1 MHNNVSKGNLLLESL
16 LISKVVE
23 ELRKLFQDMINSSK
37 ASVAPEPEL
46 ARLTLVSSSKEEH
59 IRRQSMLSPTRPSLG
74 EIQGEPVYGPLGP
87 PVEGVQ
93 NDSEMSVD
101 AGDVVEEKSTN
112 DEHNRHS
119 DNSSD
124 VTLVDGPL
132 APDQDIMILDENEK
146 STQQKVFEDKENI
159 PPREANFQ
167 DSSPEVELVP
177 LGESSPSRINEQPIP
192 FSSGDE
198 AGEEMPD
205 SRSDDQGSPHTVLG
219 TSEDKM
225 TSVSAAPPNRP
236 PPYPPRPKS
245 INTSAVQEAEY
256 GAQQDVTEVIANV
269 LFQLQCAIKADAV
282 DESGE
287 QIDQVKN
294 LFFGK
299 QKSYTRNK
307 AGVIRTKEEYMSD
320 IKVDVASGSRDIYA
334 ALDGAYDV
342 QDVEVGGDVEP
353 QYTSISRLP
362 PVLQVHVQRVQ
373 FDPVKKSSFK
383 SNNHL
388 ELKETI
394 YMDRYMESDNPDLL
408 ERRQQCWQWKKQLL
422 HLKKRSDQLSTTDV
436 SLHHTLQEYC

>member
-1 MHNNVSKGNLLLESL
+1 MHNNVSKGKVLLESL
-16 LISKVVE
+16 LIFKVVE

-74 EIQGEPVYGPLGP
+74 EIQGQPVYGPLGP

-93 NDSEMSVD
+93 NDSEMSAD
-101 AGDVVEEKSTN
+101 AGDVVEEKPTN
-112 DEHNRHS
+112 DEHNRDS

-132 APDQDIMILDENEK
+132 ATDQDIMMLDENEK

-159 PPREANFQ
+159 PPQEAMFQ

-177 LGESSPSRINEQPIP
+177 LGESSPSRINEQPVP
-192 FSSGDE
+192 SSSSDE
-198 AGEEMPD
+198 AGKEVPD
-205 SRSDDQGSPHTVLG
+205 SRSDDQGSPQTVLG

-373 FDPVKKSSFK
+373 FDPIKKSSFK

-408 ERRQQCWQWKKQLL
+408 ERRQECWQWKKQLL
-422 HLKKRSDQLSTTDV
+422 HLKKRSDQLTSTDV
-436 SLHHTLQEYC
+436 SLHQALQEYC

>member
-1 MHNNVSKGNLLLESL
+1 
-16 LISKVVE
+16 
-23 ELRKLFQDMINSSK
+23 MITSSK

-87 PVEGVQ
+87 PAEGIQ
-93 NDSEMSVD
+93 NDSEMLDDV
-101 AGDVVEEKSTN
+101 GEVVEEKAAN
-112 DEHNRHS
+112 DEHNRDS

-124 VTLVDGPL
+124 VTLVEGPL
-132 APDQDIMILDENEK
+132 ALDNDIMILDDNEK
-146 STQQKVFEDKENI
+146 SIQQKAFEDKENL
-159 PPREANFQ
+159 PPQKATFREP
-167 DSSPEVELVP
+167 SPEVNLIP
-177 LGESSPSRINEQPIP
+177 LGESSPSRINEQPDSS
-192 FSSGDE
+192 SSGNE
-198 AGEEMPD
+198 AGKELPD
-205 SRSDDQGSPHTVLG
+205 LRNDDQDSPQTVLG
-219 TSEDKM
+219 TSEDKVA
-225 TSVSAAPPNRP
+225 SVATAPPNRP

-269 LFQLQCAIKADAV
+269 LFQLQCAIKADSV

-287 QIDQVKN
+287 QIDQVKE

-373 FDPVKKSSFK
+373 FDLVKKSSFK

-394 YMDRYMESDNPDLL
+394 YMDRYMESDSPDLL
-408 ERRQQCWQWKKQLL
+408 ERRQQCWQWKKQLQN
-422 HLKKRSDQLSTTDV
+422 LKKRSDQLTSADV
-436 SLHHTLQEYC
+436 SFHYAPQKYY

>member
-1 MHNNVSKGNLLLESL
+1 MHNNVSKGNLLFDAL
-16 LISKVVE
+16 LISEVVE
-23 ELRKLFQDMINSSK
+23 ELRKLFHDMINSSK

-101 AGDVVEEKSTN
+101 AGDVMEEKSTN
-112 DEHNRHS
+112 DEHNRDS

-132 APDQDIMILDENEK
+132 APDHDIMILDENEK
-146 STQQKVFEDKENI
+146 STQQKAFEDKENV
-159 PPREANFQ
+159 PPQKATFREP
-167 DSSPEVELVP
+167 SPEVELIP

-192 FSSGDE
+192 SSSGDE
-198 AGEEMPD
+198 AAKEMPD
-205 SRSDDQGSPHTVLG
+205 SRSDDQGSPQTVLG

-225 TSVSAAPPNRP
+225 TSVAAAPPNRP

-269 LFQLQCAIKADAV
+269 LFQLQCAIKADTV

-408 ERRQQCWQWKKQLL
+408 ERRQQCWQWKKQLI
-422 HLKKRSDQLSTTDV
+422 HLKKRSDLLATTDV
-436 SLHHTLQEYC
+436 SLHHMLQKYY

>member
-1 MHNNVSKGNLLLESL
+1 MHNNVSKGKLLLESL

-74 EIQGEPVYGPLGP
+74 EIQGQPVYGPLGP

-112 DEHNRHS
+112 DEHNRDS

-132 APDQDIMILDENEK
+132 APDQDIMMLDENEK

-159 PPREANFQ
+159 PPQEAMFQ
-167 DSSPEVELVP
+167 DASPEVELVP
-177 LGESSPSRINEQPIP
+177 LGESSPSRINEQPIL
-192 FSSGDE
+192 SSSSDE
-198 AGEEMPD
+198 AGKEMPD
-205 SRSDDQGSPHTVLG
+205 SKSDDQGSPQTVLG

-269 LFQLQCAIKADAV
+269 LFQLQCAIKADSV

-422 HLKKRSDQLSTTDV
+422 HLKKRSDQLTTTDV
-436 SLHHTLQEYC
+436 SPHYTLQEYC

>member
-1 MHNNVSKGNLLLESL
+1 MHNNVSKGKLLLESL

-74 EIQGEPVYGPLGP
+74 EIQGQPVYGPLGP

-112 DEHNRHS
+112 DEHNRDS

-132 APDQDIMILDENEK
+132 APNQDIMMLDENEK

-159 PPREANFQ
+159 PPQEAMFQ
-167 DSSPEVELVP
+167 DASPEVELVP
-177 LGESSPSRINEQPIP
+177 LGESSPSRINEQPIL
-192 FSSGDE
+192 SSSSDE
-198 AGEEMPD
+198 AGKEMPD
-205 SRSDDQGSPHTVLG
+205 SKSDDQGSPQTVLG

-269 LFQLQCAIKADAV
+269 LFQLQCAIKADSV

-422 HLKKRSDQLSTTDV
+422 HLKKRSDQLTTTDV
-436 SLHHTLQEYC
+436 SPHYTLQEYC

>member
-1 MHNNVSKGNLLLESL
+1 MHNNVSKGKLLLESL

-74 EIQGEPVYGPLGP
+74 EIQGQPVYGPLGP

-112 DEHNRHS
+112 DEHNRDS

-132 APDQDIMILDENEK
+132 APDQDIMMLDENEK

-159 PPREANFQ
+159 PPQEAMFQ
-167 DSSPEVELVP
+167 DASPEVELVP
-177 LGESSPSRINEQPIP
+177 LGESSPSRINEQPIL
-192 FSSGDE
+192 SSSSDE
-198 AGEEMPD
+198 AGKEMPD
-205 SRSDDQGSPHTVLG
+205 SRSDDQGSPQTVLG

-269 LFQLQCAIKADAV
+269 LFQLQCAIKADSV

-422 HLKKRSDQLSTTDV
+422 HLKKRSDQLTTTDV
-436 SLHHTLQEYC
+436 SPHYTLQEYC

>member
-1 MHNNVSKGNLLLESL
+1 MLTSE
-16 LISKVVE
+16 VVE
-23 ELRKLFQDMINSSK
+23 ELRKLFQNMINSSR

-59 IRRQSMLSPTRPSLG
+59 IRRQSILSPTRPSLG
-74 EIQGEPVYGPLGP
+74 EIQGEPVYGPPGP
-87 PVEGVQ
+87 PAEGMQ
-93 NDSEMSVD
+93 NDSEMLDDV
-101 AGDVVEEKSTN
+101 AEVVEGKVAN
-112 DEHNRHS
+112 DEHNRDS
-119 DNSSD
+119 DDSSD

-132 APDQDIMILDENEK
+132 APDNDVMILDDDEK
-146 STQQKVFEDKENI
+146 SMQQKAFEDKENL
-159 PPREANFQ
+159 PPQKTTFREY
-167 DSSPEVELVP
+167 SPSVDLIP
-177 LGESSPSRINEQPIP
+177 LGESSPSRINEQP
-192 FSSGDE
+192 SSSSPGDE
-198 AGEEMPD
+198 AGKEIPD
-205 SRSDDQGSPHTVLG
+205 SRSDDQDSPQTVLG
-219 TSEDKM
+219 TSEDRM
-225 TSVSAAPPNRP
+225 TSVATAPPNRP

-269 LFQLQCAIKADAV
+269 LFQLQCAIKADAF

-287 QIDQVKN
+287 QIDQVKE

-307 AGVIRTKEEYMSD
+307 AGAIRTKEEYMSD

-362 PVLQVHVQRVQ
+362 PVLQIHVQRVQ

-422 HLKKRSDQLSTTDV
+422 NLEKRKDQLTTTEV
-436 SLHHTLQEYC
+436 SLH